1 MTRFSRLAL
10 FIQIFALVSICLLVS
25 SDLVAAPNPKVIRDA
40 RHDTSPPLR
49 DIANLVRPKG
59 GQDREAA
66 LPRSTNKAFNSVQ
79 PDPVA
84 QELTSPLSGV
94 SIVANFEGQ
103 SADDNRAVFG
113 FAFVP
118 PDTNGAAGAT
128 QFVRMV
134 HVSLAVYDKATG
146 VRLLGPAGISS
157 VWAGFGGLCET
168 EDGGDPIV
176 MYDKMADR
184 WLISQFQFAGQN
196 LQCIAISTT
205 SDATG

>member
-10 FIQIFALVSICLLVS
+10 FIQIFALVTICLLVS
-25 SDLVAAPNPKVIRDA
+25 SELAAAPGPKVIRDT
-40 RHDTSPPLR
+40 RHDTSAPLR

-59 GQDREAA
+59 GEDREAA
-66 LPRSTNKAFNSVQ
+66 FPRSTNKALNSVT

-84 QELTSPLSGV
+84 QELTTPLSGV

-128 QFVRMV
+128 QFVQIV
-134 HVSLAVYDKATG
+134 NVTLAIYDKATAS
-146 VRLLGPAGISS
+146 LDLGLAAIISM
-157 VWAGFGGLCET
+157 WACFDVPGNT
-168 EDGGDPIV
+168 ENGGDPVV
-176 MYDKMADR
+176 MYDKLANR
-184 WLISQFQFAGQN
+184 WLVSQFQFAGRN
-196 LQCIAISTT
+196 
-205 SDATG
+205 